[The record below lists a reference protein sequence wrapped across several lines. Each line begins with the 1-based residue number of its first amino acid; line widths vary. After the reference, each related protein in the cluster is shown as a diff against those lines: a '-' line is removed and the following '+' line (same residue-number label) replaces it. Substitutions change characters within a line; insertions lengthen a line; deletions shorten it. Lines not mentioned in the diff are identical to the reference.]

1 MLPLGPL
8 RRRDFRF
15 LYAAQ
20 FVSFFGT
27 MITFV
32 AVPYQMY
39 RLTQSSL
46 SVGLLGLAELIA
58 LLTTVFVGGALADS
72 VDRRRMAIGTDLALS
87 LGSAALTAI
96 AFAGVTRPWMLYVL
110 AAWMAGVGGLQRPSM
125 DALVPRLVE
134 KEEMPAAA
142 SLAMFR
148 GSLGMIGG
156 PAIAGIIIAAFTVSS
171 AYLVDFLSYIV
182 SLICLWQIRPVPPP
196 ERGEAPSLK
205 GVVEGFR
212 YAASRQELIG
222 TYVVDFVA
230 MIFGMPMAL
239 FPAMADRL
247 GGPSALG
254 LLYGAPAIG
263 ALVISLLNSVFAPVR
278 RHGLGVLIAA
288 SVWGVAIVAFGF
300 SNVLWLSV
308 VFLAIAGGADAVSAM
323 YRMTMWNQ
331 TIPDALRGRLASI
344 EIVSYTSGPMLGHV
358 EAGLAAAAIGLRGS
372 IISGGVLC
380 VIGVLLCAWKLPRFV
395 SYRAS

>member
-1 MLPLGPL
+1 MLPIGPL

-39 RLTQSSL
+39 RLTESSL
-46 SVGLLGLAELIA
+46 AVGLLGLAELAA

-72 VDRRRMAIGTDLALS
+72 VDRRRMAILTDSALS
-87 LGSAALTAI
+87 LGSAALMGI
-96 AFAGVTRPWMLYVL
+96 ALAGVTRPWMLYVL

-125 DALVPRLVE
+125 DALVPRLVD
-134 KEEMPAAA
+134 KDEMPAAA

-156 PAIAGIIIAAFTVSS
+156 PALAGVIIASSGVAS
-171 AYLVDFLSYIV
+171 AYLADFASYVV
-182 SLICLWQIRPVPPP
+182 SLFCLWQIRPVPP
-196 ERGEAPSLK
+196 EQSEAPSIK
-205 GVVEGFR
+205 GVIEGFR

-239 FPAMADRL
+239 FPAMADQL

-263 ALVISLLNSVFAPVR
+263 ALGVSLLNKVFAPVK

-288 SVWGVAIVAFGF
+288 GVWGLAIVAFGF
-300 SNVLWLSV
+300 SNVLWLSM

-372 IISGGVLC
+372 VISGGVLC
-380 VIGVLLCAWKLPRFV
+380 VLGVLLCAWRLPRFV
-395 SYRAS
+395 SYKAS

>member
-20 FVSFFGT
+20 SVSFFGT

-39 RLTQSSL
+39 RLTGSSL

-72 VDRRRMAIGTDLALS
+72 VDRRRMAIGTDIALS
-87 LGSAALTAI
+87 IGSAALMGI
-96 AFAGVTRPWMLYVL
+96 AMAGVTRPWMLYVL
-110 AAWMAGVGGLQRPSM
+110 AAWMAAVGGLQRPSM
-125 DALVPRLVE
+125 DALVPRLVD
-134 KEEMPAAA
+134 KDEMPAAA

-156 PAIAGIIIAAFTVSS
+156 PAIAGIIIATSGVAA
-171 AYLVDFLSYIV
+171 AYLVDFISYAV
-182 SLICLWQIRPVPPP
+182 SLVCLWQLRPVPPP
-196 ERGEAPSLK
+196 EGGEAPSLA
-205 GVVEGFR
+205 GIVEGFR
-212 YAASRQELIG
+212 YAVSRQELIG

-239 FPAMADRL
+239 FPAMADQL

-254 LLYGAPAIG
+254 LLYGAPALG
-263 ALVISLLNSVFAPVR
+263 ALIVSLTNKVWAPVR

-288 SVWGVAIVAFGF
+288 AAWGLAIVAFGF

-308 VFLAIAGGADAVSAM
+308 VFLALAGGADAVSAM

-331 TIPDALRGRLASI
+331 TIPDELRGRLASI

-380 VIGVLLCAWKLPRFV
+380 VVGVLLCAWRLPRFV
-395 SYRAS
+395 TYRAS

>member
-20 FVSFFGT
+20 FISFFGT
-27 MITFV
+27 MTTFV

-39 RLTQSSL
+39 RLTGSSL

-58 LLTTVFVGGALADS
+58 LLTTVFVGGALADA
-72 VDRRRMAIGTDLALS
+72 VDRRRMAIATDIALS
-87 LGSAALTAI
+87 LGSASLMAI
-96 AFAGVTRPWMLYVL
+96 AYAGVTQPWMLYVL
-110 AAWMAGVGGLQRPSM
+110 AAWMAAVGGLQRPSM
-125 DALVPRLVE
+125 DALVPRLVD
-134 KEEMPAAA
+134 KDEMPAAA

-156 PAIAGIIIAAFTVSS
+156 PAIAGIIIAAYGVSA
-171 AYLVDFLSYIV
+171 AYLTDFVSYMLSLV
-182 SLICLWQIRPVPPP
+182 FLWQIRPVPPP
-196 ERGEAPSLK
+196 ERSEPPSLK
-205 GVVEGFR
+205 GVVEGLK
-212 YAASRQELIG
+212 YAVSRQELIG

-239 FPAMADRL
+239 FPAMADQL

-263 ALVISLLNSVFAPVR
+263 ALVISLANKLFAPVR

-288 SVWGVAIVAFGF
+288 GVWGLAIVAFGF
-300 SNVLWLSV
+300 SNALWLSV

-331 TIPDALRGRLASI
+331 TIPDELRGRLASI

-372 IISGGVLC
+372 VISGGVLC

-395 SYRAS
+395 SYRAG